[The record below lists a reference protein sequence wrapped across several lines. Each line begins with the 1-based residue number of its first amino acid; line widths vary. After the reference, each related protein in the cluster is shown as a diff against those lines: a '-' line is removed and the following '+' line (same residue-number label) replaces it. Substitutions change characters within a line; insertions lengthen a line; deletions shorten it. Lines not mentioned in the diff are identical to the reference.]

1 LRPDSIPS
9 DFSSEPILRRL
20 CMRTSRLFVV
30 LLIFG
35 VRSVIAGTSTNCVDD
50 FPKLRSEDMADREAM
65 AALVEQCRLKTIEN
79 LESNVR
85 DLVSEG
91 SRDKTVQTS
100 ILLLGR
106 LRAVEAVP
114 LLVEHLTFS
123 VFYKQTTPWWDGH
136 PCIQALSDIGFVS
149 LDPLLKQAEQTDDK
163 EYLRCAQLVCMN
175 VLGSEMA
182 EKYIENR
189 IEHTTDS
196 VRRGRLQR
204 LKSTPSPL
212 IQ

>member
-1 LRPDSIPS
+1 MRIN
-9 DFSSEPILRRL
+9 RL
-20 CMRTSRLFVV
+20 LIA
-30 LLIFG
+30 LLIFAS
-35 VRSVIAGTSTNCVDD
+35 RIAIAGTVANCIDD
-50 FPKLRSEDMADREAM
+50 FPKLRSENMDEREAT
-65 AALVEQCRLKTIEN
+65 AGQVEQCRLNTIEN

-123 VFYKQTTPWWDGH
+123 VFYKQTKPWWDGH
-136 PCIQALSDIGFVS
+136 PCIQALSDIGFAS

-163 EYLRCAQLVCMN
+163 EYLRCVQRVCTN

-196 VRRGRLQR
+196 IRKNRLQR

>member
-1 LRPDSIPS
+1 
-9 DFSSEPILRRL
+9 
-20 CMRTSRLFVV
+20 MRTNGLFVV
-30 LLIFG
+30 LLMFG

-50 FPKLRSEDMADREAM
+50 FPKLRSEDLAEREAT
-65 AALVEQCRLKTIEN
+65 AGQVEQCRLNTIEN

-85 DLVSEG
+85 DLIGDG
-91 SRDKTVQTS
+91 SRNGTVKTS
-100 ILLLGR
+100 IILLGR

-123 VFYKQTTPWWDGH
+123 VFYKDVKRTQLWHEGY
-136 PCIQALSDIGFVS
+136 PCIQALSDIGFAS

-163 EYLRCAQLVCMN
+163 DYLRCAALVCTK
-175 VLGSEMA
+175 VLGAEMT

-212 IQ
+212 LQ